1 MMMRRMQELT
11 NRIIGLAI
19 KVHRKLGPGL
29 LESIYE
35 ECLCWELAH
44 DGMVFKRQVPLSV
57 IYEDMHLNGA
67 YYADIIAER
76 SVLVELK
83 SVEHLLPVHEA
94 QTLTYL
100 RLSGCEVALLMNF
113 NSVMLK
119 NGLRRFIPWRGLC
132 YGRLASP
139 LEPLALM
146 RIEEALTQ
154 PDRAR
159 SDLDQLVVFD
169 VGDRLLQAHAT
180 RRDQQHRVI
189 LAGGADVGELLL
201 LDRVHFQV

>member
-1 MMMRRMQELT
+1 MMMRRMQDLT

-29 LESIYE
+29 LELIYE

-44 DGMVFKRQVPLSV
+44 DGMAFKRQVPLSV

-83 SVEHLLPVHEA
+83 SVEHLLPVHDA

-113 NSVMLK
+113 NSVLLK
-119 NGLRRFIPWRGLC
+119 NGLHRFIP
-132 YGRLASP
+132 
-139 LEPLALM
+139 
-146 RIEEALTQ
+146 
-154 PDRAR
+154 
-159 SDLDQLVVFD
+159 
-169 VGDRLLQAHAT
+169 
-180 RRDQQHRVI
+180 
-189 LAGGADVGELLL
+189 
-201 LDRVHFQV
+201 